1 MTRTRLELLQWFA
14 LLGGPLAWAAQH
26 VVAFGISDAGC
37 SVAGR
42 QWDLH
47 VALLQI
53 VIAVALGAVV
63 VAAEGAAF
71 LVFRATKDVDKDAP
85 APQGRLHFFAQA
97 ALLGNVL
104 FFVIVVLNTVGTV
117 YDLPCSQA

>member
-1 MTRTRLELLQWFA
+1 MTRTRLEVLQWFG
-14 LLGGPLAWAAQH
+14 LLGGPLAWATQH
-26 VVAFGISDAGC
+26 VVAFGISDADC
-37 SVAGR
+37 STAGR

-53 VIAVALGAVV
+53 VVAIALGAVI

-71 LVFRATKDVDKDAP
+71 AVFRATNDVGKDAP
-85 APQGRLHFFAQA
+85 GPQGRLHFFAQA

-104 FFVIVVLNTVGTV
+104 FLVIVVLNTIGTV
-117 YDLPCSQA
+117 YNLPCSQA